1 MTLVPARTAPTVP
14 YTFEKS
20 RAAFDRALKVI
31 PSGIYGH
38 QGPTEGCYIPQTSF
52 PLFSSRAEGTRFWDL
67 DDNEYIDYMCGYG
80 PNVLGYADPDVDAA
94 AAKQARLE
102 DVVTIPSAIMVDFA
116 ELLVDTVAS
125 ADWAFFAKNGG
136 DATTLA
142 VLTAR
147 AATRRK
153 KIVFIN
159 GFYHGVSPWAQ
170 KLDYPGVLEEE
181 VANNLYVDFNDL
193 PALERLFGEHRGTI
207 AGLIAQPYMHGNFTD
222 NTLPEAGYWQ
232 AVRALCDAHGVV
244 LIVDDVRAGF
254 RLDLAGSD
262 HYFGFKADLICFCKA
277 LANGYNVSALCGRE
291 SLKDTVSSLHY
302 TGSYWMSAVPFAA
315 GIATLTK
322 LKQLDAPAQFARLG
336 TELTTGLTTVAAEN
350 GFTLIASGAPALFY
364 LRIAD
369 DDSLML
375 HQEWVAECVRRGVF
389 LTSHHN
395 HFLNAALTSA
405 DVTRTLEIAH
415 EAFGVV
421 RAHHPELEPTA

>member
-1 MTLVPARTAPTVP
+1 MTVPKTTTTTTTP
-14 YTFEKS
+14 YTFTKS
-20 RAAFDRALKVI
+20 REAFDRALKVI

-52 PLFSSRAEGTRFWDL
+52 PLFSARAEGSRFWDV
-67 DDNEYIDYMCGYG
+67 DGNEYIDYMCGYG
-80 PNVLGYADPDVDAA
+80 PNVLGYGDPDVEAA
-94 AAKQARLE
+94 ASTQRAKE
-102 DVVTIPSAIMVDFA
+102 DVVTIPSTIMVDFA

-142 VLTAR
+142 VMTAR

-159 GFYHGVSPWAQ
+159 GFYHGVAPWTQ
-170 KLDYPGVLEEE
+170 KLDYPGILEEE

-193 PALERLFGEHRGTI
+193 PALERLLSEHRCEI
-207 AGLIAQPYMHGNFTD
+207 AGLIAQPYMHGNFVD
-222 NTLPEAGYWQ
+222 NTLPAAGYWQ
-232 AVRALCDAHGVV
+232 TVRALCDLHGIV
-244 LIVDDVRAGF
+244 LIIDDVRAGF

-291 SLKDTVSSLHY
+291 SLKDTVSSLSY

-315 GIATLTK
+315 GIATITK
-322 LKQLDAPAQFARLG
+322 LKELDAPAQFARLG
-336 TELTTGLTTVAAEN
+336 TELTGGLVTAAAEH

-364 LRIAD
+364 LRISD

-375 HQEWVAECVRRGVF
+375 HQEWVAECVQRGVF
-389 LTSHHN
+389 FTSHHN
-395 HFLNAALTSA
+395 HFLNAALTSS
-405 DVTRTLEIAH
+405 DINRTLEVAH
-415 EAFGVV
+415 EAFGIV
-421 RAHHPELEPTA
+421 RTRHPELAVSA